1 MIENWLRPLNLE
13 EFELNKLDN
22 SKMGRRMSFFDSSL
36 ADLKGISLAIIGFGE
51 NEANAVRKELYKMS
65 FAFGGMKIADIGN
78 IRREE
83 SSFAIPLFKDLL
95 ESGICPVII
104 GRNNH
109 LVKAQFD
116 AHHASQQFI
125 SLSVIDETIGFRPE
139 KEVDSEFFLNPVVHG
154 SSRPFY
160 ISLIG
165 CQSQFI
171 DDSSLGMLEKM
182 NFDMIRLGKVKTA
195 FSEIE
200 PLLRDADMIS
210 FNLRA
215 LKSCDAPAV
224 RNSSPSGFFS
234 EEACQIC
241 RYAGLSDKLS
251 SIGFYGYDSEFEID
265 RDKQTPKT
273 LAQMIWYFID
283 GYYNRRNDFPV
294 SMDGLMEYIVD
305 FKGHDYQLTFWKS
318 NKTGRWWIQVPVKT
332 KKKLQRHQL
341 IPCSYNDYL
350 LASNEEIPERLINAF
365 KRFD

>member
-1 MIENWLRPLNLE
+1 
-13 EFELNKLDN
+13 
-22 SKMGRRMSFFDSSL
+22 
-36 ADLKGISLAIIGFGE
+36 
-51 NEANAVRKELYKMS
+51 
-65 FAFGGMKIADIGN
+65 
-78 IRREE
+78 
-83 SSFAIPLFKDLL
+83 
-95 ESGICPVII
+95 
-104 GRNNH
+104 
-109 LVKAQFD
+109 
-116 AHHASQQFI
+116 
-125 SLSVIDETIGFRPE
+125 
-139 KEVDSEFFLNPVVHG
+139 
-154 SSRPFY
+154 
-160 ISLIG
+160 
-165 CQSQFI
+165 
-171 DDSSLGMLEKM
+171 
-182 NFDMIRLGKVKTA
+182 MIRLGKVKTA